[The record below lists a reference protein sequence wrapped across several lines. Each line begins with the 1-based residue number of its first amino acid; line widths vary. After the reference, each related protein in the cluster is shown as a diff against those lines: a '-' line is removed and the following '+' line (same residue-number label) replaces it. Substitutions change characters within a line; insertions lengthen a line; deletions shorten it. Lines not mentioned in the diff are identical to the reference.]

1 MLFFNIDVLNCR
13 SKSRRL
19 TSTKVKFLF
28 LVPDAMKIAYQCL
41 TCGKKYDT
49 QDKAEKCH
57 DSPIQAFEQGV
68 TRFSKRKGLIGN

>member
-1 MLFFNIDVLNCR
+1 
-13 SKSRRL
+13 
-19 TSTKVKFLF
+19 
-28 LVPDAMKIAYQCL
+28 MKIAYQCL

-57 DSPIQAFEQGV
+57 DGPIQAFEQGV